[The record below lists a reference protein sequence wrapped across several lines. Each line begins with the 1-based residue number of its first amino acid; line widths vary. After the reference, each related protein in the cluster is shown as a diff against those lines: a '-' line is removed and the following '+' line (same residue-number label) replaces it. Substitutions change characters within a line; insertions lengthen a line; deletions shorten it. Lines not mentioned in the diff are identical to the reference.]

1 MDLRCLYPG
10 EFVISESPVWCDR
23 SGCLWWVSMVS
34 PSAVFRLRWGEVEP
48 DVFPAPQPVTGLV
61 LAEDGLPLVGS
72 TDCIFRLEVMS
83 GDFVPVFA
91 WAGLGKATRCNEMG
105 VDPWGNLWVGTMT
118 NNLGGAEIDPSAGT
132 LVRITAEGRVETM
145 RTGLGIPNTLAWA
158 DQGRSLLSADSLT
171 GIIFR
176 YRLDTDGRLAAA
188 EKFHGPSGYGLP
200 DGSALAR
207 DGNLWNARWSDGSVM
222 ALSKDGVEVAR
233 LPIAA
238 GNVTSACFAGPN
250 LDCLVVTTARWG
262 LPPEKLAAQ
271 PCAGAIMCIDGCG
284 QGSVTQ
290 RFASPAAS
298 LSKIAI

>member
-10 EFVISESPVWCDR
+10 EFTISESPVWCDR
-23 SGCLWWVSMVS
+23 TGYLWWVNMVS
-34 PSAVFRLRWGEVEP
+34 PSAVFRLRWGEAEP

-72 TDCIFRLEVMS
+72 TDCIFRLEVLS
-83 GDFVPVFA
+83 GDFVPVFT
-91 WAGLGKATRCNEMG
+91 WPGLGNATRCNEMG

-118 NNLGGAEIDPSAGT
+118 NNLDGAKIDPRAGA
-132 LVRITAEGRVETM
+132 LVRIAADGSVETM

-171 GIIFR
+171 GIIFQ
-176 YRLDTDGRLAAA
+176 YRADPDGRLSSAK
-188 EKFHGPSGYGLP
+188 KFHGPSGSGLP

-222 ALSKDGVEVAR
+222 ALSKEGVEVAR
-233 LPIAA
+233 IPVAA

-250 LDCLVVTTARWG
+250 IDCLVVTTARWG
-262 LPPEKLAAQ
+262 LSPDDLAKH
-271 PCAGAIMCIDGCG
+271 PRAGAIMCIDGCG
-284 QGSVTQ
+284 QGLPTP
-290 RFASPAAS
+290 RFASPAAK
-298 LSKIAI
+298 LSNIGI